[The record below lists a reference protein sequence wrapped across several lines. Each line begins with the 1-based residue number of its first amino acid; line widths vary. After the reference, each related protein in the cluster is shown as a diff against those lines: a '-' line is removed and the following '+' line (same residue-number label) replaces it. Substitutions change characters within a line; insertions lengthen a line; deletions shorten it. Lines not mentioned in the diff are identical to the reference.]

1 MRRRRGSGALVLS
14 VVLGAACSAAREE
27 GSPPAAVVGSPPAD
41 SVRAGA
47 SGSTGFLSWEDLGVR
62 LIGRGSDAGL
72 RIDVSTLGNDAIA
85 LAADDVRS
93 YFTDVR
99 KRIPEAVPGDA
110 ATELTPFLV
119 GYSAFEKEISFD
131 PTRLQIRSEGS
142 TYYPQYVI
150 PVSPRFERRVVDL
163 YETVYAIYLF
173 DAGLDLDAT
182 LEFQYAELTS
192 GGAWRSVVEKIQRAK
207 AQRRSEGGAD
217 ETGAR

>member
-1 MRRRRGSGALVLS
+1 MS
-14 VVLGAACSAAREE
+14 VRLAIAIVAVTVAAGAACSAAREE
-27 GSPPAAVVGSPPAD
+27 GAPPATVAGSLPAD
-41 SVRAGA
+41 TVRGGA
-47 SGSTGFLSWEDLGVR
+47 AGSTGFLSWEDLGVR

-72 RIDVSTLGNDAIA
+72 RIDVSSLGSDAVA
-85 LAADDVRS
+85 LAADDVRA

-192 GGAWRSVVEKIQRAK
+192 GGAWRGVVERIQRAK
-207 AQRRSEGGAD
+207 AQRRSD
-217 ETGAR
+217 E